1 MDNKTYTLMPLDYEY
16 DVNKGGFE
24 KAIGLKK
31 VNPRLKV
38 TVAVGGWTEGSEKYS
53 RMASSPKLR
62 KTFIDSA
69 VAFIRKNNFD
79 GLDLDW
85 EYPANRG
92 GKPEDKEN
100 FVHLLREMKEAFQPY
115 QWILTAAV
123 GAGSSTIDTAY
134 DIPKMSEYLDLIH
147 MMGYDYHGKWD
158 QETGHNAPLYA
169 RIDESPVQQTLN
181 VNFSV
186 HYYLSQGAPPEKF
199 VLGLGLYGRT
209 FLLTNSS
216 NPGIG
221 APARK
226 SAFAGPYTREDGF
239 LGYNEICEKLLTEK
253 WSLAWQAAHQAPYM
267 FKDNM
272 WVSFDD
278 VNSLGLKVA
287 FAQRL
292 GLAGVMVWSM
302 DTDDFS
308 GQCGNRYPLLNSIN
322 RNLALH
328 AKSRFQ
334 ERVSTTR
341 PTMRPTMRPTTQ
353 TSKQSTPW
361 PSALPSSPS
370 SFWPSIST
378 TFYSSSPSSPTD
390 YYELDKDKPDRVDID
405 FDTDYNNNLE
415 DTRYYPVSG
424 KQSDSSATNLA
435 VSIPIMLSILLSS
448 ILCS

>member
-1 MDNKTYTLMPLDYEY
+1 
-16 DVNKGGFE
+16 
-24 KAIGLKK
+24 
-31 VNPRLKV
+31 
-38 TVAVGGWTEGSEKYS
+38 
-53 RMASSPKLR
+53 
-62 KTFIDSA
+62 
-69 VAFIRKNNFD
+69 
-79 GLDLDW
+79 
-85 EYPANRG
+85 
-92 GKPEDKEN
+92 
-100 FVHLLREMKEAFQPY
+100 
-115 QWILTAAV
+115 
-123 GAGSSTIDTAY
+123 
-134 DIPKMSEYLDLIH
+134 

-169 RIDESPVQQTLN
+169 RIDESP
-181 VNFSV
+181 NFSV

-341 PTMRPTMRPTTQ
+341 PTMKPTMRPTTQ

-415 DTRYYPVSG
+415 DTSFF
-424 KQSDSSATNLA
+424 S
-435 VSIPIMLSILLSS
+435 
-448 ILCS
+448 